1 MRAAPGTVRAWSYVA
16 VVAVLTVVLTTA
28 SSAATSWWG
37 RRAGQLDLVTSA
49 QPARATP
56 TVDDEASRLVW
67 VPRDEVKTDAVATA
81 SVECAGC
88 HGDAR
93 TVQVVD
99 ARSSAALRAD
109 NVATAWSRCTDCGA
123 TAVSVQ
129 LVVAARSTEVTA
141 NNRALAV
148 NAACSR
154 CGTAAAAY
162 QLVVVAPGSVDLRGL
177 RAQLRAWVRVHGAVP
192 APPPAVHPRS
202 KAPGSRPDTSARLDE
217 LAALVTEQTH
227 GHVVRRSADARR
239 GR

>member
-1 MRAAPGTVRAWSYVA
+1 MRASGAARAWSYVA
-16 VVAVLTVVLTTA
+16 GVAVLVVVLTTA

-37 RRAGQLDLVTSA
+37 RRSAQLDLVTSA
-49 QPARATP
+49 QPTAARP
-56 TVDDEASRLVW
+56 TVDDADSRVVW
-67 VPRDEVKTDAVATA
+67 VPPGEEKTDAVATSSA
-81 SVECAGC
+81 ECAGC
-88 HGDAR
+88 RGDAR

-99 ARSSAALRAD
+99 ARASAALRAD
-109 NVATAWSRCTDCGA
+109 NVAAAWSRCTDCGA

-148 NAACSR
+148 NAACTR

-177 RAQLRAWVRVHGAVP
+177 RAQLRAWVETHGAVP
-192 APPPAVHPRS
+192 APPPTVHPRS
-202 KAPGSRPDTSARLDE
+202 RASGSRPDAGAQLDE
-217 LAALVTEQTH
+217 LATLVTTQTH
-227 GHVVRRSADARR
+227 GHLVRKSADARL